1 MDARSTDIT
10 SFTEHRQHLR
20 DHFDQVHE
28 TGRPLYVTKNG
39 HTEAVVLSATAYDTL
54 AAKAELMDNLAALD
68 RGMEDVRAG
77 RGQDMKE
84 ALREIAAELGLKL
97 DR

>member
-1 MDARSTDIT
+1 MDPRSTDIT

-20 DHFDQVHE
+20 DHFARIRE
-28 TGRPLYVTKNG
+28 TGRPLFVTTNG
-39 HTEAVVLSATAYDTL
+39 NTAAVVLSAAAYDAL
-54 AAKAELMDNLAALD
+54 AEKAELIDSLAALD

-77 RGQDMKE
+77 HGQDLKE
-84 ALREIAAELGLKL
+84 ALREIAGKLGLKL